1 MSATKPTVL
10 IVDDCVDIARIIA
23 RYLETAG
30 FTPLIAGSGVEAQGM
45 LACTTPDCI
54 ILDLMM
60 PGMSGAELLHALR
73 SDVAT
78 AETPVILVSA
88 RVGHHGTHFRSQ
100 MDADYSV
107 GKPFTRQQIV
117 QAVRTVLARR
127 SGSELPPVPVVP
139 PPRVDAQARIAA
151 ELARSGFVAR

>member
-1 MSATKPTVL
+1 MSATSPTIL
-10 IVDDCVDIARIIA
+10 IIDDCIDIARIIA

-30 FTPLIAGSGVEAQGM
+30 FRTLTAGSGVDAQGL
-45 LACTTPDCI
+45 LARTTPDCI

-78 AETPVILVSA
+78 AEIPVILVSA

-127 SGSELPPVPVVP
+127 DGIELPPVSAAP
-139 PPRVDAQARIAA
+139 PPRVDAKARIAA
-151 ELARSGFVAR
+151 ELGLSGFVR

>member
-1 MSATKPTVL
+1 MSQTIL
-10 IVDDCVDIARIIA
+10 IIDDCTDIARIIA
-23 RYLETAG
+23 RCLETAG
-30 FTPLIAGSGVEAQGM
+30 FRTLVAGSGVEAQGM
-45 LACTTPDCI
+45 LARTTPDCI

-73 SDVAT
+73 SDTAT
-78 AETPVILVSA
+78 SAIPVILVSA

-117 QAVRTVLARR
+117 HAVRTVLARR
-127 SGSELPPVPVVP
+127 QGVEPEPLPAP
-139 PPRVDAQARIAA
+139 PPSRMDARTRLAA
-151 ELARSGFVAR
+151 ELGIRL